1 MTSSDA
7 WFIYD
12 INVFTPRLSLGVLTN
27 LPCRSESALASLL
40 SLSGRRSSQLLMT
53 SLGDSRDETSR
64 QFTPS
69 ALYQTVAAIVRHA
82 PFLLRTRATPTHV
95 YRMAGREEKKRLV
108 LALYEVGG
116 VKFGHFTLKSGV
128 QSPVYVDLRVM
139 VAHPRM
145 MVGGRGGG
153 ADYHIWNQVGDVG
166 GYTEVEIGLDH
177 ARKASCWDAIFP
189 ANFLD
194 LRYDWLGT
202 VHVVW
207 LC

>member
-1 MTSSDA
+1 MMTFSDA

-12 INVFTPRLSLGVLTN
+12 INVFTLRLSLGVLTN

-53 SLGDSRDETSR
+53 SLGDSQDETSR

-69 ALYQTVAAIVRHA
+69 ALYQTLTAIARHA

-95 YRMAGREEKKRLV
+95 HHMAGREEKKRLV

-145 MVGGRGGG
+145 MVRGRGAGLI
-153 ADYHIWNQVGDVG
+153 YHIWKEVGDVE
-166 GYTEVEIGLDH
+166 GYTEVEIGTMLGSILLRCH
-177 ARKASCWDAIFP
+177 ISCKL
-189 ANFLD
+189 FLD
-194 LRYDWLGT
+194 LQCDWSGT
-202 VHVVW
+202 VHDVQ